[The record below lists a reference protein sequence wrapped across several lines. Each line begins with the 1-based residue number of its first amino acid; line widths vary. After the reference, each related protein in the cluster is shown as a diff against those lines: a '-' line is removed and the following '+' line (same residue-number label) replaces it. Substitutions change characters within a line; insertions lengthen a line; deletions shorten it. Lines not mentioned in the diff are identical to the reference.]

1 MQIELNKDEISMVYN
16 SISARL
22 LYYKDNIKKL
32 SEEIDKV
39 EAGTLVFSK
48 IQKKNILLRSI
59 KNCRFIKI
67 FAQDTRPLYQE
78 LNLFSTRFAVIIN
91 KKSILNL

>member
-1 MQIELNKDEISMVYN
+1 MQIELSKDEISMVYN

-39 EAGTLVFSK
+39 EAGTLVFFENTK
-48 IQKKNILLRSI
+48 EEYLAK
-59 KNCRFIKI
+59 
-67 FAQDTRPLYQE
+67 
-78 LNLFSTRFAVIIN
+78 VN
-91 KKSILNL
+91 KKLSFYQDFCSRYTAFISRIKPIFDKVRSDN